1 LVLSASIMEHKNV
14 VAETSMAKYR
24 TTEAVNRIVNQCM
37 DIIGGFAVDEQ
48 CPIVREWRDMRVLT
62 IFAGTNEIMK
72 GIIAKSLGLQ

>member
-1 LVLSASIMEHKNV
+1 
-14 VAETSMAKYR
+14 
-24 TTEAVNRIVNQCM
+24 M

-72 GIIAKSLGLQ
+72 GIIAKSLGL